1 MADSSNRDPQRILAR
16 RHNLSRGIFAP
27 EITDLLVPPLKF
39 GGYAGT
45 AGVLAGVGGSIFRE
59 GNPVVW
65 GAVSGFQWFALG
77 SSYYFTRSIIFKT
90 WGGEEQVSLT
100 DKTKASAMA
109 GTVAGAVGGLIRG
122 PSNIIPAMVFWTAVG
137 AGGQM
142 FANRMATREPKVKD
156 ENDSWFRSK
165 WSPLKKLTDDEYI
178 DLMSEKILRVEADIA
193 LVDDRIAELR
203 EMEKAEIR
211 ASQNSTS
218 S

>member
-1 MADSSNRDPQRILAR
+1 MADSSSRDPQGTLAR
-16 RHNLSRGIFAP
+16 RRTSPRGIFAP
-27 EITDLLVPPLKF
+27 EMVDLVVPPLKF

-45 AGVLAGVGGSIFRE
+45 VGVLAGVGGAIFRE

-65 GAVSGFQWFALG
+65 GAVSGFQWFTLG
-77 SSYYFTRSIIFKT
+77 TSYFFTRSIIFKA
-90 WGGEEQVSLT
+90 WGGEEQVTLA

-109 GTVAGAVGGLIRG
+109 GTVAGATGGLIRG
-122 PSNIIPAMVFWTAVG
+122 PSNIIPAMIFWTAVG

-142 FANRMATREPKVKD
+142 YANRVATREPKVKD

-165 WSPLKKLTDDEYI
+165 WSPLKKLTDEEYI

-203 EMEKAEIR
+203 VVEKAEKL
-211 ASQNSTS
+211 ASQDNSS